1 MSLNKK
7 SELREIAKI
16 TCRELRKKSTK
27 AEQIFWNIVHDRKF
41 CNKKFYRQFPIF
53 YDLTGKESFFIADF
67 YCHEEKIIIELDGLI
82 HQNQMVED
90 KVRSEIIN
98 LLGIKVL
105 RFKNEEIEN
114 NMKDVLDKIKKEFK

>member
-16 TCRELRKKSTK
+16 KCRELRRRSTK
-27 AEQIFWNIVHDRKF
+27 AEQIFWNVVHDRKI
-41 CNKKFYRQFPIF
+41 CNKKFYRQYPIF
-53 YDLTGKESFFIADF
+53 YDSTGKESFFIADF

-82 HQNQMVED
+82 HQHQIVED

-114 NMKDVLDKIKKEFK
+114 NIKDVFEKIKKEFK